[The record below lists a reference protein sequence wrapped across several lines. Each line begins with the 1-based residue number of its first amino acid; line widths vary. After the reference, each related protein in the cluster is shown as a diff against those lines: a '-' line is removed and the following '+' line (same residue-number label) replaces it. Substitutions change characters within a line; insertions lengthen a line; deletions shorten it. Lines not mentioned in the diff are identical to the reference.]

1 MESIINLNEIEYMPF
16 ESLMILKDNY
26 SKKDYYSL
34 CLKTKE
40 YISSFSD
47 FKISFCVID
56 NVPICIL
63 MVKLNNRIYKCLIG
77 FELEK
82 EFEYLKNLMLLKSF
96 NLFLMTDYNEHQ
108 VIEIKNNKNNKFLNA
123 LLKVKKTTKNVTCD
137 NLKNAKQKILDMYS
151 DEELWNNF

>member
-1 MESIINLNEIEYMPF
+1 MESIIDLNEIKYMPF

-47 FKISFCVID
+47 FKITFHVVD
-56 NVPICIL
+56 NVPICVL
-63 MVKLNNRIYKCLIG
+63 MVKLNNKIYKCLIG
-77 FELEK
+77 FEIEK

-96 NLFLMTDYNEHQ
+96 NLFLMTNYNEHKI
-108 VIEIKNNKNNKFLNA
+108 IEVKNNKNKKIVDA
-123 LLKVKKTTKNVTCD
+123 LLNVKKTKKSVTCYE
-137 NLKNAKQKILDMYS
+137 LRIAKQKILEMYS

>member
-1 MESIINLNEIEYMPF
+1 MESIIDLNEIKYMPF

-47 FKISFCVID
+47 FKVTFHVVD
-56 NVPICIL
+56 NVPICVL
-63 MVKLNNRIYKCLIG
+63 MVKLNNKIYKCLIG
-77 FELEK
+77 FEIEK

-96 NLFLMTDYNEHQ
+96 NLFLMTKYNEHKI
-108 VIEIKNNKNNKFLNA
+108 IEVKNDKNKKIVDA
-123 LLKVKKTTKNVTCD
+123 LLNVKKSKRSVTCYE
-137 NLKNAKQKILDMYS
+137 LRIAKQKILEMYS